1 MKINYQDLQKKINVK
16 FKNLDLLIQ
25 SLTHKSFDTKKNYE
39 KMEFLGDRVLGLVI
53 AKKLLE
59 TYPDEKEGIL
69 DKKFASLVNKN
80 TCLEIA
86 KKINL
91 EKYILTFNPNNKK
104 IKIEDKI
111 ISDSCEALIG
121 AIYLEKG
128 LASAEKV
135 ILDLWKNNIIDSI
148 ITQIDAKTKLQELSL
163 KNFKKLPIYKLIS
176 NTGPRHKPS
185 FKVGVKLP
193 NTKYFFGLGKSKKD
207 AEQNAAIECLKSI
220 KWFYELD
227 RWRLF
232 NSKNRYS
239 ENSLIAEIY
248 TKNRGKVSGI
258 IFGGTSKKIKNYLQI
273 GNKLHV
279 NYNSKSETRIGY
291 FKIEILNA
299 YSPLYFD
306 HKQKLSCI
314 TSATNL
320 VKILT
325 ADSQANIK
333 VYQIIENLFLILK
346 DQDWLK
352 KYIFWELDLLKLL
365 GYDLELENLV
375 EKDTVENKTIYYASS
390 SNEKKFVPN
399 FLIEKDLE
407 VNDIKILLNGLKL
420 VGDYLDKT
428 ILKPNNLNYPNSR
441 LLFINSLK

>member
-1 MKINYQDLQKKINVK
+1 MNWIDEGY
-16 FKNLDLLIQ
+16 LI
-25 SLTHKSFDTKKNYE
+25 
-39 KMEFLGDRVLGLVI
+39 
-53 AKKLLE
+53 
-59 TYPDEKEGIL
+59 
-69 DKKFASLVNKN
+69 
-80 TCLEIA
+80 
-86 KKINL
+86 
-91 EKYILTFNPNNKK
+91 
-104 IKIEDKI
+104 
-111 ISDSCEALIG
+111 
-121 AIYLEKG
+121 
-128 LASAEKV
+128 
-135 ILDLWKNNIIDSI
+135 
-148 ITQIDAKTKLQELSL
+148 
-163 KNFKKLPIYKLIS
+163 
-176 NTGPRHKPS
+176 
-185 FKVGVKLP
+185 
-193 NTKYFFGLGKSKKD
+193 
-207 AEQNAAIECLKSI
+207 
-220 KWFYELD
+220 
-227 RWRLF
+227 
-232 NSKNRYS
+232 SKNRYS
-239 ENSLIAEIY
+239 ENSLIVEIY

-279 NYNSKSETRIGY
+279 NYNSKSEIRIGY

-320 VKILT
+320 IKILT

-333 VYQIIENLFLILK
+333 VYQIIENFFLILK

-375 EKDTVENKTIYYASS
+375 EKDTVENKTVYYASS

-407 VNDIKILLNGLKL
+407 VNDIKTLLNGLKL

>member
-1 MKINYQDLQKKINVK
+1 MNWIDEG
-16 FKNLDLLIQ
+16 FLI
-25 SLTHKSFDTKKNYE
+25 
-39 KMEFLGDRVLGLVI
+39 
-53 AKKLLE
+53 
-59 TYPDEKEGIL
+59 
-69 DKKFASLVNKN
+69 
-80 TCLEIA
+80 
-86 KKINL
+86 
-91 EKYILTFNPNNKK
+91 
-104 IKIEDKI
+104 
-111 ISDSCEALIG
+111 
-121 AIYLEKG
+121 
-128 LASAEKV
+128 
-135 ILDLWKNNIIDSI
+135 
-148 ITQIDAKTKLQELSL
+148 
-163 KNFKKLPIYKLIS
+163 
-176 NTGPRHKPS
+176 
-185 FKVGVKLP
+185 
-193 NTKYFFGLGKSKKD
+193 
-207 AEQNAAIECLKSI
+207 
-220 KWFYELD
+220 
-227 RWRLF
+227 
-232 NSKNRYS
+232 SKNRYS
-239 ENSLIAEIY
+239 ENSLIVEIY

>member
-1 MKINYQDLQKKINVK
+1 MNWIDEGY
-16 FKNLDLLIQ
+16 LI
-25 SLTHKSFDTKKNYE
+25 
-39 KMEFLGDRVLGLVI
+39 
-53 AKKLLE
+53 
-59 TYPDEKEGIL
+59 
-69 DKKFASLVNKN
+69 
-80 TCLEIA
+80 
-86 KKINL
+86 
-91 EKYILTFNPNNKK
+91 
-104 IKIEDKI
+104 
-111 ISDSCEALIG
+111 
-121 AIYLEKG
+121 
-128 LASAEKV
+128 
-135 ILDLWKNNIIDSI
+135 
-148 ITQIDAKTKLQELSL
+148 
-163 KNFKKLPIYKLIS
+163 
-176 NTGPRHKPS
+176 
-185 FKVGVKLP
+185 
-193 NTKYFFGLGKSKKD
+193 
-207 AEQNAAIECLKSI
+207 
-220 KWFYELD
+220 
-227 RWRLF
+227 
-232 NSKNRYS
+232 SKNRYS

-375 EKDTVENKTIYYASS
+375 EKDTFENKTVYYASS
-390 SNEKKFVPN
+390 SNEKRFVPN

-407 VNDIKILLNGLKL
+407 VNDIKTLLNGLKL

>member
-1 MKINYQDLQKKINVK
+1 MNWIDEGY
-16 FKNLDLLIQ
+16 LI
-25 SLTHKSFDTKKNYE
+25 
-39 KMEFLGDRVLGLVI
+39 
-53 AKKLLE
+53 
-59 TYPDEKEGIL
+59 
-69 DKKFASLVNKN
+69 
-80 TCLEIA
+80 
-86 KKINL
+86 
-91 EKYILTFNPNNKK
+91 
-104 IKIEDKI
+104 
-111 ISDSCEALIG
+111 
-121 AIYLEKG
+121 
-128 LASAEKV
+128 
-135 ILDLWKNNIIDSI
+135 
-148 ITQIDAKTKLQELSL
+148 
-163 KNFKKLPIYKLIS
+163 
-176 NTGPRHKPS
+176 
-185 FKVGVKLP
+185 
-193 NTKYFFGLGKSKKD
+193 
-207 AEQNAAIECLKSI
+207 
-220 KWFYELD
+220 
-227 RWRLF
+227 
-232 NSKNRYS
+232 SKNRYS

-248 TKNRGKVSGI
+248 TKNRGKFSGI